1 MLLSELIKGLNVA
14 LADPRHGSNRICD
27 VTEDSRTVLPGSLFI
42 ARPGGKADGRRYI
55 GKAIESGA
63 AGILTTP
70 DAQRPTDLPTGVAWL
85 VSPEVRLAE
94 AFIAERFF
102 GNPSHR
108 LTLAGVTGTNGKTTV
123 STLIYQLL
131 NAARMRCGLIGTVS
145 VDDGKGIIQASMTTP
160 PALELSLA
168 LSRMAEAGYK
178 AAALEVSSHA
188 LDQDRAAALQFDI
201 AIFTNLTGDHL
212 DYHKT
217 VEHYAAAKAK
227 LFSLLPPSGVAI
239 VNCDDPAWERMA
251 RDCRARVL
259 RCSLDMES
267 DAECRAMISSVT
279 AEGARMTFI
288 GPWGSIEGR
297 VGLIGQYN
305 AMNCLQA
312 VAAAHAAGAPVDRM
326 QAALAHLAAPAGR
339 LELISRSGDVREPFS
354 VLVDYSHTDDAL
366 SSALRALRPLV
377 VRPGAALRVVFG
389 CGGDKD
395 RTKRP
400 RMGRVACELADY
412 VYVTSDNPR
421 TENPRDIIREVLE
434 GVQTPACL
442 RLNEDPDRR
451 NSIFKAIADCKP
463 GDVLLVAGKGHED
476 YQILPDGKGGT
487 IRIDF
492 DDRQVVREALIA
504 ALGEP
509 DGGIADPGVVV
520 VPERENV
527 RP

>member
-1 MLLSELIKGLNVA
+1 MLLRELIKGLNVT
-14 LADPRHGSNRICD
+14 LADPRHESIRICD

-42 ARPGGKADGRRYI
+42 ARPGLKADGRKYI
-55 GKAIESGA
+55 EKAIESDA
-63 AGILTTP
+63 SGILTTP
-70 DAQRPTDLPTGVAWL
+70 DTRPPAGLAPGVAWL
-85 VSPEVRLAE
+85 VAPDIARAE
-94 AFIAERFF
+94 AQIAERFF

-131 NAARMRCGLIGTVS
+131 NASRMRCGLIGTVS
-145 VDDGKGIIQASMTTP
+145 VDDGKGISKAAMTTP

-168 LSRMAEAGYK
+168 LSRMVDAGFK
-178 AAALEVSSHA
+178 AAAIEVSSHA
-188 LDQDRAAALQFDI
+188 LDQGRAAALEIDI

-217 VEHYAAAKAK
+217 MEHYAASKAR
-227 LFSLLPPSGVAI
+227 LFESLAPDAVAI
-239 VNCDDPAWERMA
+239 VNADDPASERML
-251 RDCRARVL
+251 RDCKARVL
-259 RCSLDMES
+259 RCSLEAGSQADCY
-267 DAECRAMISSVT
+267 ATIAGVNV
-279 AEGARMTFI
+279 EGSRLTLR
-288 GPWGSIEGR
+288 GPWGTLEGR
-297 VGLIGQYN
+297 VRLIGDYN

-312 VAAAHAAGAPVDRM
+312 VAAAHAAGAPIDRIE
-326 QAALAHLAAPAGR
+326 AALPRLTAPAGR
-339 LELISRSGDVREPFS
+339 LELISRSVDTPEPFA
-354 VLVDYSHTDDAL
+354 VFVDYSHTDDAL
-366 SSALRALRPLV
+366 ANALRAVRTLV
-377 VRPGAALRVVFG
+377 ERPGASLRVVFG

-400 RMGRVACELADY
+400 RMGRVACELADH

-421 TENPRDIIREVLE
+421 TEDPREIIRQVLA
-434 GVQTPACL
+434 GVQSGACL
-442 RLNEDPDRR
+442 RLHEDPDRR
-451 NSIFKAIADCKP
+451 ASIFRAIAECRP

-487 IRIDF
+487 VRIDF
-492 DDRQVVREALIA
+492 DDREVVREALTA

-509 DGGIADPGVVV
+509 AGSASDSGIVV